1 MSNYENEIKQ
11 GDRFGFGENWMR
23 FLSVLNDDRI
33 EEAKLSLSRMLNVES
48 LEGKTF
54 LDVGSGS
61 GLFSLA
67 ARMLG
72 ANVYSFDYDP
82 HSVACT
88 AELKRRYFP
97 DDQWVVERGS
107 VLDREYLSNL
117 GQFDVVYS
125 WGVLHHTGNMW
136 DALGNVAQL
145 VQPGG
150 RIFIAIYNKQQFF
163 SNYWILVKQIYNKLW
178 GFLKVI
184 LNYIFFTF
192 FALLHFNVDLMQR
205 KNPALRYYGV
215 GKRGMTLY
223 YDVIDWIGGWPFEV
237 ASPEEI
243 FIFFR
248 DKNFRLIE
256 LVTCGGKH
264 GCNEFVFESGTEL
277 L

>member
-1 MSNYENEIKQ
+1 
-11 GDRFGFGENWMR
+11 
-23 FLSVLNDDRI
+23 
-33 EEAKLSLSRMLNVES
+33 
-48 LEGKTF
+48 
-54 LDVGSGS
+54 
-61 GLFSLA
+61 
-67 ARMLG
+67 MLG